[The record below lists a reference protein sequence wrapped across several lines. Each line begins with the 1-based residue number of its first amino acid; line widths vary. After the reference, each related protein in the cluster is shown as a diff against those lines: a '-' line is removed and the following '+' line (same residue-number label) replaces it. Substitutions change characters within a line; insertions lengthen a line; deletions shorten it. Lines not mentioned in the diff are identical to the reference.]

1 MKKKYVAPKS
11 ELFALQL
18 NENIAASGGDEI
30 TGSMTIRFTQAAARC
45 RSLYSGVEG
54 ATNVFGDEDNVW
66 LHFGFISG
74 QMATSAAYLEAL
86 RSCIS

>member
-54 ATNVFGDEDNVW
+54 ATNIFGDEDNVW
-66 LHFGFISG
+66 GALCLHLGTNGKFCLSRG
-74 QMATSAAYLEAL
+74 TEVLH
-86 RSCIS
+86 

>member
-18 NENIAASGGDEI
+18 NENIPASGGDEI

-66 LHFGFISG
+66 VHYAYISG
-74 QMATSAAYLEAL
+74 QMANSAYLEAL

>member
-54 ATNVFGDEDNVW
+54 ATNIFGDEDNVW
-66 LHFGFISG
+66 VHYAYISG
-74 QMATSAAYLEAL
+74 QMANFAYLEAL

>member
-54 ATNVFGDEDNVW
+54 ATNIFGDEDNVW
-66 LHFGFISG
+66 VHYAYISE
-74 QMATSAAYLEAL
+74 QMANSAYLEAL

>member
-54 ATNVFGDEDNVW
+54 ATNIFGDEDNVW
-66 LHFGFISG
+66 VHYAYISG
-74 QMATSAAYLEAL
+74 QMANSAYHEAL